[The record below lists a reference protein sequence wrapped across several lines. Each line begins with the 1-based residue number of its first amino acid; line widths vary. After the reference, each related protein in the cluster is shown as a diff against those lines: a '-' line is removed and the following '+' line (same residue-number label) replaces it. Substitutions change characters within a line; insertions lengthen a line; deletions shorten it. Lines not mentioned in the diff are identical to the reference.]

1 MDQVVNEEICE
12 AISVATKMIEGKSI
26 PTMCASFWKVQN
38 EVLNLLFTFC
48 SSYISSYSYGYS
60 SSIYN
65 IYIRFFVFGRNYSI
79 CTIHTRIIWYT
90 GGCSKANRCWIKLK
104 YICIIQGLRG
114 LINHCLNELID
125 LNRWYDT
132 IIKSHSKN
140 NDQRVHRIPNW
151 GNKSID

>member
-12 AISVATKMIEGKSI
+12 AISLATKIIEGKSI
-26 PTMCASFWKVQN
+26 LCV
-38 EVLNLLFTFC
+38 LLFEKYRTRYLTYCSHFVAPTFHL
-48 SSYISSYSYGYS
+48 ILMV
-60 SSIYN
+60 IYK
-65 IYIRFFVFGRNYSI
+65 IFVFGRNYSI
-79 CTIHTRIIWYT
+79 CAIHTRIIWYT